1 MTTTPGNRYVD
12 GGDLSEFVDADYNRD
27 AVRYLSEHRPS
38 CHSDT
43 GDALIRAAAEKCGE
57 WIVYSPSFQQCRYV
71 ALVTNRRVFALGIGQ
86 GSVCYRLPQKLYAIA
101 LQTGA
106 TGAGEIGTDWVRFDL
121 FRADWPTPDLP
132 FWTLRAY
139 AAAREDGW

>member
-1 MTTTPGNRYVD
+1 MTTPPRPRWVD
-12 GGDLSEFVDADYNRD
+12 GGDLGELVDADDNRD
-27 AVRYLSEHRPS
+27 VVRYLSEHRPS

-43 GDALIRAAAEKCGE
+43 GEALLRAAAEKCGE
-57 WIVYSPSFQQCRYV
+57 WVAYSPSFAQLRYV
-71 ALVTNRRVFALGIGQ
+71 ALVTNRKVFALCIGQ
-86 GSVCYRLPQKLYAIA
+86 GWVCYRLSHESYPIA

-106 TGAGEIGTDWVRFDL
+106 SQADEIGTDWVRFAL

-139 AAAREDGW
+139 AAARANG